1 MGSRSVN
8 MPRLFDPTATSDRL
22 RGISLLTETRAD
34 KALVKFENRRR
45 ERSGAACVERI
56 GRQPC
61 GDGTLPERHYPLKAL
76 LSTIPVTLIPL

>member
-8 MPRLFDPTATSDRL
+8 MQRLFGPTATSGRL
-22 RGISLLTETRAD
+22 RGISLLTERRAD
-34 KALVKFENRRR
+34 KALVKFQNRRR

-76 LSTIPVTLIPL
+76 LSTIPVTLTPL